1 MKKVVAFL
9 MSFLMFASVQ
19 TSVLAAVDSEDYEE
33 ILTSFTQSDESKN
46 VGTLSKVKA
55 TQAKTQSDFSDLIEG
70 MVKDDDVDSFY
81 DEIVIDKEEDTITK
95 NSVSLEISSEYS
107 DDISAAKLPAEALL
121 DVLEIENEIDSENQE
136 IVVETE
142 NSQEVIQGYAD
153 EDESEV
159 YVSGVELSQKLAV
172 SVNESETKSRFR
184 HLFKQSVCLS
194 E

>member
-1 MKKVVAFL
+1 M
-9 MSFLMFASVQ
+9 
-19 TSVLAAVDSEDYEE
+19 
-33 ILTSFTQSDESKN
+33 
-46 VGTLSKVKA
+46 
-55 TQAKTQSDFSDLIEG
+55 
-70 MVKDDDVDSFY
+70 
-81 DEIVIDKEEDTITK
+81 IDKEEDTITK
-95 NSVSLEISSEYS
+95 NSVSLEISSEYSALQS

>member
-81 DEIVIDKEEDTITK
+81 D
-95 NSVSLEISSEYS
+95 
-107 DDISAAKLPAEALL
+107 
-121 DVLEIENEIDSENQE
+121 
-136 IVVETE
+136 
-142 NSQEVIQGYAD
+142 
-153 EDESEV
+153 
-159 YVSGVELSQKLAV
+159 
-172 SVNESETKSRFR
+172 
-184 HLFKQSVCLS
+184 
-194 E
+194 